1 MAQALQAWAG
11 HSGSDALRTEGVGLA
26 AKGGKEVSLGVPKL
40 NNHSSR
46 ETYFFPVKMYEC
58 QKGSCIFLNT
68 KCNLQKNKNVLNW
81 TSVSVAL
88 PAQSCRGGTKASGV
102 VGACCPE
109 AKQWVLKSKW
119 G

>member
-1 MAQALQAWAG
+1 M
-11 HSGSDALRTEGVGLA
+11 
-26 AKGGKEVSLGVPKL
+26 PKL
-40 NNHSSR
+40 NNHPSR
-46 ETYFFPVKMYEC
+46 KTYFFPVKMYEC

-88 PAQSCRGGTKASGV
+88 PAQSCHGGTKAGV
-102 VGACCPE
+102 VGCLLPTE
-109 AKQWVLKSKW
+109 AKQWVLISKW

>member
-11 HSGSDALRTEGVGLA
+11 HWGSDALRRERVGLA
-26 AKGGKEVSLGVPKL
+26 ARRSKEVSLGMPKL

-81 TSVSVAL
+81 TSVS
-88 PAQSCRGGTKASGV
+88 AQSCCGGTKASGV
-102 VGACCPE
+102 VGCLLPRGKGC
-109 AKQWVLKSKW
+109 
-119 G
+119 

>member
-1 MAQALQAWAG
+1 MLAWQPRA
-11 HSGSDALRTEGVGLA
+11 
-26 AKGGKEVSLGVPKL
+26 GKEVGLGMPKL
-40 NNHSSR
+40 NNHPSR

-88 PAQSCRGGTKASGV
+88 PAQSCCGGTKASGV
-102 VGACCPE
+102 VGCLLSTE
-109 AKQWVLKSKW
+109 AEQ
-119 G
+119 

>member
-1 MAQALQAWAG
+1 MLENG
-11 HSGSDALRTEGVGLA
+11 GLA
-26 AKGGKEVSLGVPKL
+26 WQPRGGKEVSLGMPKL
-40 NNHSSR
+40 NNHPSR
-46 ETYFFPVKMYEC
+46 KTYFFPVKMYEC

-88 PAQSCRGGTKASGV
+88 PAQSCHGGTKAGV
-102 VGACCPE
+102 VGCLLPTE
-109 AKQWVLKSKW
+109 AKQWVLISKW